1 MYTIYLAF
9 IAFQNKPSLSM
20 SDAFQL
26 SPAWVLITWES
37 VTRATDRDGAIVGL
51 IVGYFITYQV
61 ICIQYNALYLFAFM
75 LQRVTAKRNVDSGN
89 INVTSNSNSANLT
102 DLVQGSR
109 YEISLSAYT
118 DGFVLGPPSSVTIN
132 TPSYSMC

>member
-1 MYTIYLAF
+1 MYIIYLAF

-26 SPAWVLITWES
+26 SPAWVVITWES
-37 VTRATDRDGAIVGL
+37 LTRATDRDGAIVGL
-51 IVGYFITYQV
+51 IVGYF
-61 ICIQYNALYLFAFM
+61 CIQYNALYLFAFM

-102 DLVQGSR
+102 DLVQGSS